1 VSLKSGTVVRLNS
14 REFHIIDSQR
24 GWAFT
29 VRIKGWL
36 RPRLEV
42 EREPVPTRPDP
53 SRSST

>member
-1 VSLKSGTVVRLNS
+1 MKPGSVIHLNS
-14 REFHIIDSQR
+14 RELQILDNRQ

-53 SRSST
+53 GRNST